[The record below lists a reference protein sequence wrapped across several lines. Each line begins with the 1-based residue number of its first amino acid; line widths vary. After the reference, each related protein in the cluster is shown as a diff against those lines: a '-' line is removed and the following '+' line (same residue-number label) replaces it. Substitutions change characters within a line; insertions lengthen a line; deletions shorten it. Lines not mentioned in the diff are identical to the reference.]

1 MTGRALIYLEGGDG
15 GGLPTAMYGISPSR
29 MWPSYNGRAS
39 CRLGARPQQPLGRTP
54 FSAEE
59 ILVVEY
65 VGEDDP
71 VGVIE
76 AVYAQVPLT
85 DLIARHVGDV
95 LTTGGRLAGMISP
108 KNRSLDEDEYQDV
121 LRAWRNVA
129 VDPNAARRLLV
140 FPEPMDSTRAPP
152 RRPSSA
158 SPSCRPSPA
167 TRS

>member
-1 MTGRALIYLEGGDG
+1 MTGRALIYLEGGDN

-29 MWPSYNGRAS
+29 MWPSRNKQGQLIGWVLDHNSAS
-39 CRLGARPQQPLGRTP
+39 GGVP

-65 VGEDDP
+65 AGVDEP

-76 AVYAQVPLT
+76 AIYAQVPLT

-108 KNRSLDEDEYQDV
+108 KTRSLDEDEYQDV
-121 LRAWRNVA
+121 LQGVA
-129 VDPNAARRLLV
+129 QRRLR
-140 FPEPMDSTRAPP
+140 PERGPAPARLPRADGLDLG
-152 RRPSSA
+152 RLDA
-158 SPSCRPSPA
+158 V
-167 TRS
+167 

>member
-1 MTGRALIYLEGGDG
+1 VLDHNSASGGV
-15 GGLPTAMYGISPSR
+15 
-29 MWPSYNGRAS
+29 
-39 CRLGARPQQPLGRTP
+39 P

-85 DLIARHVGDV
+85 DLVARHVGDV
-95 LTTGGRLAGMISP
+95 LTTGGRLAGMAWP

-129 VDPNAARRLLV
+129 STRTPPAACSSSPSRWS
-140 FPEPMDSTRAPP
+140 STRAPP

-158 SPSCRPSPA
+158 SPSCRP
-167 TRS
+167 